1 VVDYRIVIAGVLGI
15 GPALAFLFH
24 AMRRYDVPFVDK
36 PLFDTSKLFMLFAGG
51 MIFGG
56 ISTFMSFI
64 TIPPKPD
71 FLILLL
77 LLIGLALFEELFKFM
92 VVNMKQFQLKFETT
106 FYGLSLGLGISS
118 VFMLM
123 TSFVLIPSEFDN
135 AAAYVAVALT
145 AVYSISICSLHAS
158 TGAYIGYGSATGY
171 VWNYFF
177 QAMIARVAF
186 AVLIVPFILGEA
198 PPLPAISMLIASVF
212 SILLYVHV
220 YGRILPET
228 LPDKEKKRKR
238 RTIRK
243 MKISSKP

>member
-1 VVDYRIVIAGVLGI
+1 MVDYRVVVAGLLGI

-36 PLFDTSKLFMLFAGG
+36 PLFDSSRLFMLFAGG

-56 ISTFMSFI
+56 ASAFMSF
-64 TIPPKPD
+64 TFPPATD
-71 FLILLL
+71 LLILLA
-77 LLIGLALFEELFKFM
+77 LLIGFALFEELFKFV
-92 VVNMKQFQLKFETT
+92 VVNLKQFQLKYETT
-106 FYGLSLGLGISS
+106 FYGLSLGLGVSS
-118 VFMLM
+118 ITMLM
-123 TSFVLIPSEFDN
+123 TSFVLMPVEFDT

-145 AVYSISICSLHAS
+145 AVYSISVISLHAS
-158 TGAYIGYGSATGY
+158 TGSYIGYGSATGY
-171 VWNYFF
+171 VWNYFI

-186 AVLIVPFILGEA
+186 AVMIIPFILGTDQV
-198 PPLPAISMLIASVF
+198 LSAISMVVAAVF

-220 YGRILPET
+220 YTRILPET

-243 MKISSKP
+243 MKFSS